1 MNVTGI
7 ARQPCLT
14 KGGERGT
21 KSAGFANERTGLI
34 GRCIGVEHHRGGL
47 NCSEAKRAHDPL
59 PYRPCA
65 VPVWL
70 SMNDTS
76 GMVLAAMH
84 AQTLGAARVAIV
96 DWDAHH
102 GNGTQDEFYDDPS
115 VLTISIHQDGRL
127 PRASGSLA
135 ENGSGTGVGANIN
148 VPLPPGSGKAPTWRR
163 WPM

>member
-1 MNVTGI
+1 
-7 ARQPCLT
+7 
-14 KGGERGT
+14 
-21 KSAGFANERTGLI
+21 
-34 GRCIGVEHHRGGL
+34 
-47 NCSEAKRAHDPL
+47 
-59 PYRPCA
+59 
-65 VPVWL
+65 
-70 SMNDTS
+70 MNDTS

-102 GNGTQDEFYDDPS
+102 GNGTQDEFYDDSS

-148 VPLPPGSGKAPTWRR
+148 VPLPPGSGHGAYLASMADVVIPALESPAGI
-163 WPM
+163 WPMPIPTKNPVMSAAVAAELGE